1 LLLSLTDK
9 STHNVFTANSQAC
22 GIKNAKKFIQ
32 ISQTNHLLCTSTVHP
47 ISELFGNYYFDY
59 FIIYILYS
67 RVDKYRS
74 MHSAVKREDKIKQ
87 QKS

>member
-1 LLLSLTDK
+1 MLLSLTDK

-22 GIKNAKKFIQ
+22 GIKNAKSFIQ

-47 ISELFGNYYFDY
+47 ISELFGNDY

-74 MHSAVKREDKIKQ
+74 MHSAVKREDKIRQ